1 AARPSRTEGDAMD
14 AKPRLGRGL
23 TSLLGEASGENGG
36 RANLSVEQIQ
46 TNPYQPRKAFDEDEI
61 HHLSDSIQAHGVL
74 TPRVVRPV
82 GDQFQLIAGDGRL
95 RAAQAA
101 GLREVPVTIVNFDD
115 RQVFEASLV
124 ENIQRADLNPIEKA
138 QGFKDYLDRYG
149 VTQEQLAQRLGMDRT
164 SVSNLVNLLHLPE
177 EVQAAVRQNQISLG
191 HAKILKGLPSPQRQ
205 VDLCREVVMRGL
217 SVKALELIVKQQKAE
232 AEAKEAEAALK
243 DVHPSYKTAHVQSI
257 ETELRQRF
265 ATRVEIKVKDKDRGQ
280 IVIGFDTNDEFERL
294 VEALRK

>member
-1 AARPSRTEGDAMD
+1 MD

-23 TSLLGEASGENGG
+23 SSLLGDAGG
-36 RANLSVEQIQ
+36 DTGSATRANLPVEQIQ

-61 HHLSDSIQAHGVL
+61 HHLSDSIKAHGVL
-74 TPRVVRPV
+74 QPLVVRAV
-82 GDQFQLIAGDGRL
+82 GDQFQLIAGERRL

-101 GLREVPVTIVNFDD
+101 GLREVPVTVVNFDD
-115 RQVFEASLV
+115 QQVFEASLV
-124 ENIQRADLNPIEKA
+124 ENIQRSDLNAIEKA

-149 VTQEQLAQRLGMDRT
+149 VTQEQLAGRLGMDRT
-164 SVSNLVNLLHLPE
+164 SVSNLVNLLHLPD

-191 HAKILKGLPSPQRQ
+191 HAKVLKGLASPQRQ
-205 VDLCREVVMRGL
+205 VELCKEVVMKGL
-217 SVKALELIVKQQKAE
+217 SVKALELVVKQQKAE

-243 DVHPSYKTAHVQSI
+243 DVHPSHKTAHVQSI

-265 ATRVEIKVKDKDRGQ
+265 AARVEIKVRDKDRGQ
-280 IVIGFDTNDEFERL
+280 IVIGFDTTDEFERL

>member
-1 AARPSRTEGDAMD
+1 MD

-36 RANLSVEQIQ
+36 RANLPVEQIQ
-46 TNPYQPRKAFDEDEI
+46 TNPYQPRKAFDDDEI
-61 HHLSDSIQAHGVL
+61 HHLSDSIKAHGVL
-74 TPRVVRPV
+74 QPLVVRPV
-82 GDQFQLIAGDGRL
+82 GDQFQLIAGERRL

-191 HAKILKGLPSPQRQ
+191 HAKILKGLSSPQRQ
-205 VDLCREVVMRGL
+205 VELCKDVVMKGL

-265 ATRVEIKVKDKDRGQ
+265 AAKVEIKVKDKDRGQ